1 MFPLL
6 RETALWGALMYNTN
20 YGATV
25 NDSVVIGVL
34 NSVLQLMDKL
44 YIFTHLQF
52 CSLSFSLSWGQG
64 THPKHLCR
72 KSLPAH
78 CYTYQH
84 FKDILFKIFR
94 RTVPCILPERNI
106 SHWQWLSSRHPV
118 SSWIQTLRS
127 NSWKENHR
135 ETSTTTAHYGF
146 PTTPPHGRE
155 SAFSTSY
162 LQPFVS
168 LLFPSCTQLN
178 GWTG

>member
-34 NSVLQLMDKL
+34 NPVLQLMDKL

-94 RTVPCILPERNI
+94 KNSPLHPSRKKHQSLAVVELTASRLQLDPNPEKQQLERKPQGNV
-106 SHWQWLSSRHPV
+106 H
-118 SSWIQTLRS
+118 
-127 NSWKENHR
+127 NHC
-135 ETSTTTAHYGF
+135 ALWF
-146 PTTPPHGRE
+146 PP
-155 SAFSTSY
+155 
-162 LQPFVS
+162 
-168 LLFPSCTQLN
+168 
-178 GWTG
+178 